1 MYKLLIKNADGVFET
16 ADFGK
21 DTPYFTF
28 AVNDVAAT
36 EDAQANYSQRLALPF
51 TPTNN
56 RLMGYL
62 NAPQS
67 GAKNAYNYAECRLYC
82 DGLQMVGEGG
92 VLYLLDCTDDSYEVQ
107 VLSGVADLFTEL
119 EKVDF
124 ESGFAELGEPV
135 MPTNSIVTPVRGLEK
150 LNAETLAGDTNWLWA
165 EHTIGFNNTSNTGVV
180 NGLYTRLYPL
190 VWLSTGDNTLG
201 LLPAL
206 LNKIGWSFEFSD
218 GIDTDK
224 LAPYAW
230 SIKEPLKPT
239 TWNDPN
245 QVNVFRWI
253 GKKTSYQQPNRD
265 IPVAV
270 EVKAAPFDFDG
281 VEAVAV
287 RVFAYTDIDY
297 GLFCEC
303 VRAQIGYMSYNDN
316 PACYDIGIKVDGVTG
331 YDYYHAYYLGF
342 WTAQNNLYNYYKL
355 LIFRADGKVYETSTK
370 GAEYGSSVN
379 KKLQF
384 LDETELNSANRL
396 LEGYT
401 FTLDDNIVQ
410 DLRNDL
416 IQDKGKSESEADQI
430 IADLQV
436 PTLKLLDDYDTGQ
449 STFGSDDGKVT
460 LSLMRDEGSFD
471 IAMKLQPMHL
481 IFNDADSDTAVCGS
495 AISLARSLGFST
507 GVDALK
513 AILQY
518 YGLICECNN
527 GQKVVTFHQLAELY
541 DRKGEAV
548 DWSDK
553 LVAGSATR
561 TYALDGYAQSN
572 KISLKEN
579 KALEWSAGTTIECP
593 VAVIDKEQD
602 LFTIG
607 LQGGKGH
614 DIAFFKLDDEKVKS
628 QKLNAPQVEVIS
640 DTGIQPSKY
649 NKWLVKGADVANYEA
664 DLLDNYNG
672 LVQMLERPLTIVAT
686 FNLTT
691 ADAVTLDFFKPIYLR
706 QFGRYFYLNEVSNWH
721 KGAVTECTLVAL

>member
-36 EDAQANYSQRLALPF
+36 EDVQANYSQRLALPF

-124 ESGFAELGEPV
+124 ESGFAELGEPI
-135 MPTNSIVTPVRGLEK
+135 MPTNSSVTPVRGLEK

-165 EHTIGFNNTSNTGVV
+165 EYTIGINNTSNTGVV
-180 NGLYTRLYPL
+180 NELYTRLYPL
-190 VWLSTGDNTLG
+190 VWLSHNDNTLG

-206 LNKIGWSFEFSD
+206 LSKIGWSFELSD

-224 LAPYAW
+224 FDPYAW

-253 GKKTSYQQPNRD
+253 GDKTSYQQPLAD
-265 IPVAV
+265 TPVAV
-270 EVKAAPFDFDG
+270 EVQAAPFDFDG
-281 VEAVAV
+281 IEAVAV
-287 RVFAYTDIDY
+287 RVFAQATPDY
-297 GLFCEC
+297 ELTCEC
-303 VRAQIGYMSYNDN
+303 NNAQIGYMSYNDA
-316 PACYDIGIKVDGVTG
+316 PERYDIGLKVDGTE
-331 YDYYHAYYLGF
+331 YDYHNAYYCGF
-342 WTAQNNLYNYYKL
+342 WAKKGSPYSYYKL

-370 GAEYGSSVN
+370 GAKYGSSVTTP
-379 KKLQF
+379 LEYLSEAE
-384 LDETELNSANRL
+384 LDSTNRL

-401 FTLDDNIVQ
+401 FTFDDKIVQ

-416 IQDKGKSESEADQI
+416 IEKRYSESEADQI
-430 IADLQV
+430 IAALQV

-449 STFGSDDGKVT
+449 STFGADDGKVT
-460 LSLMRDEGSFD
+460 LSLMRDKDSSDTEK
-471 IAMKLQPMHL
+471 KLQPMHL

-507 GVDALK
+507 GVDAFK
-513 AILQY
+513 AMLQY
-518 YGLICECNN
+518 YGLTCECNN
-527 GQKVVTFHQLAELY
+527 GQKAVTFHQLAELY
-541 DRKGEAV
+541 DRKDEAV

-572 KISLKEN
+572 RILLKEN
-579 KALEWSAGTTIECP
+579 KTLEWSAGTTIECP

-640 DTGIQPSKY
+640 DTGIQPSEY
-649 NKWLVKGADVANYEA
+649 SKWLVKGADVANYEA
-664 DLLDNYNG
+664 DLLDNYIG
-672 LVQMLERPLTIVAT
+672 LWQMLQRPLTIVAT

-691 ADAVTLDFFKPIYLR
+691 ADAVSLDFFKPIYLR

>member
-36 EDAQANYSQRLALPF
+36 EDAQANYSQRLVLPF
-51 TPTNN
+51 TTTNN

-107 VLSGVADLFTEL
+107 VLSGVADLFAEL

-124 ESGFAELGEPV
+124 ESGLAELGEPI
-135 MPTNSIVTPVRGLEK
+135 MPTNSSVTPVRGLEK

-180 NGLYTRLYPL
+180 NELYTRLYPL
-190 VWLSTGDNTLG
+190 VWLSHNDNTLG

-224 LAPYAW
+224 LDPYAW

-253 GKKTSYQQPNRD
+253 GAKTPYRQPLED
-265 IPVAV
+265 TPVAV
-270 EVKAAPFDFDG
+270 EVQAAPFDFDG

-287 RVFAYTDIDY
+287 RVFAQAIRHELT
-297 GLFCEC
+297 CEC
-303 VRAQIGYMSYNDN
+303 NNAQIGYMSYNDA
-316 PACYDIGIKVDGVTG
+316 PERYDIGIKIDSTV
-331 YDYYHAYYLGF
+331 YDYHNAYYCGF
-342 WTAQNNLYNYYKL
+342 WTAKNAPRNYYKL

-370 GAEYGSSVN
+370 GAQYGSSVETP
-379 KKLQF
+379 LEYLSEAE
-384 LDETELNSANRL
+384 LDSTNRL
-396 LEGYT
+396 LDGYT
-401 FTLDDNIVQ
+401 FTFDDSIVQ

-416 IQDKGKSESEADQI
+416 IEKGYSESEADQI

-449 STFGSDDGKVT
+449 STFGADDGKVT
-460 LSLMRDEGSFD
+460 LSLMRDKGGPDTE
-471 IAMKLQPMHL
+471 MKLQPMHL

-507 GVDALK
+507 GVNAFK

-527 GQKVVTFHQLAELY
+527 GQKMVTFHQLAELY
-541 DRKGEAV
+541 DRKDEAV

-561 TYALDGYAQSN
+561 TYTLDGYAQN
-572 KISLKEN
+572 NRITLKEN
-579 KALEWSAGTTIECP
+579 KTLEWSAGTTIECP

-640 DTGIQPSKY
+640 DTGIQPSEY
-649 NKWLVKGADVANYEA
+649 SKWLVKGAGVANYGA

-672 LVQMLERPLTIVAT
+672 LWRLLQRPLTIVAT

-691 ADAVTLDFFKPIYLR
+691 ADAVSLDFFKPIYLR